1 MIINNIVFVC
11 FDWPW
16 KAQWFWRRSRKC
28 KSLWT
33 DIQTDGPT
41 YWQTDKRTQSDQK
54 MLTWAFSSAELK
66 YIKLLNKFKIKKPRV
81 IIGFSLPSTGF
92 LLIEECVL
100 LCSLSL
106 KYLLWGYITHLYNL
120 YRLSFSWDN
129 ENSHTILLMTFLLIN
144 YHQNWNK
151 HIDGMLSVDFWK
163 D

>member
-1 MIINNIVFVC
+1 
-11 FDWPW
+11 
-16 KAQWFWRRSRKC
+16 
-28 KSLWT
+28 
-33 DIQTDGPT
+33 
-41 YWQTDKRTQSDQK
+41 

-81 IIGFSLPSTGF
+81 IIVFFFLPSTGF

-151 HIDGMLSVDFWK
+151 HIWHALCWFLKRLVLLYSVWYHDFPQRLCIYGIEHEPWYNHSF
-163 D
+163 